1 MPITGPDP
9 GCLGTG
15 WRGVPLL
22 AKDVR
27 LRPFVPADEAALVA
41 LADDAEVARWTAE
54 VPHPY
59 RPEDARAFIA
69 GTARALEQGSEYAFA
84 VERLR
89 DGVLLG
95 AVTAHPGGDGVA
107 EIGYWI
113 GRPYWGLGYATQAV
127 RRLARFAF
135 ADLKLA
141 GLRASLMLDNAAS
154 ERVLAKA
161 GFVLVGQSP
170 GSRGRCAGVE
180 VRRFILDRA
189 TWEKGEAARPMI
201 LVVAVALVDADGR
214 VLLARRP
221 AGKSMAG
228 LWEFPGGKVAA
239 GESPEAALVRELKE
253 ELAID
258 ITESCLAPLTFASH
272 AYNDFQL
279 LMPLYVCR
287 VWKGTITPREGQE
300 VKWVRPARLG
310 DYPMPPA
317 DAPLIAML
325 RDLL

>member
-1 MPITGPDP
+1 MP
-9 GCLGTG
+9 LA
-15 WRGVPLL
+15 

-27 LRPFVPADEAALVA
+27 LRPFAPADEAALVA
-41 LADDAEVARWTAE
+41 LAGDAEVARWTAE

-59 RPEDARAFIA
+59 RPEDARAFVA
-69 GTARALEQGSEYAFA
+69 GAARALEQGSEYAFA
-84 VERLR
+84 IERLC
-89 DGVLLG
+89 DDVLVG
-95 AVTAHPGGDGVA
+95 AVSTRPEDDGVA
-107 EIGYWI
+107 QIGYWI

-135 ADLKLA
+135 ADLGLA
-141 GLRASLMLDNAAS
+141 RLRASLMPENAAS
-154 ERVLAKA
+154 ERVLTKV
-161 GFVLVGQSP
+161 GFALVGQSP
-170 GSRGRCAGVE
+170 GRRGRCAGIE
-180 VRRFILDRA
+180 VRRFVLDRA
-189 TWEKGEAARPMI
+189 AWEKGEAARPI
-201 LVVAVALVDADGR
+201 VLVVAVALVDVDGR

-221 AGKSMAG
+221 PGKSMAG

-272 AYNDFQL
+272 AYDDFQL

-287 VWKGTITPREGQE
+287 VWKGTIAPREGQE
-300 VKWVRPARLG
+300 IKWVRPARFA

-317 DAPLIAML
+317 DAPLVTML